1 MERAVLDRSGGGGD
15 LRQHTIE
22 IDAAMRRR
30 EWREPARRLLE
41 LTLAARPVA
50 AARLVPR
57 HGDVDEALEE
67 VLLGWLGGAPRVLER
82 LVRRE
87 ELPPADQLQPALI
100 VVRDRS

>member
-1 MERAVLDRSGGGGD
+1 
-15 LRQHTIE
+15 
-22 IDAAMRRR
+22 
-30 EWREPARRLLE
+30 
-41 LTLAARPVA
+41 
-50 AARLVPR
+50 
-57 HGDVDEALEE
+57 VDEALEE